1 MDFSHGNSSLRSIL
15 HGHIPNSICSVCF
28 FFLIHTALKK
38 LTRLFLTTFDLW
50 PLSWIEV
57 LQAVNNII
65 STLSPHN
72 VGRGPAC
79 KCPVPINTCSRLS
92 QHCSLLI
99 VAYLSTWHI
108 YNNVIQ
114 QCNWT
119 ETRIWLFGSLPLW
132 QASQLVVYFG
142 YVHMLVG
149 TFFLITDNS
158 I

>member
-1 MDFSHGNSSLRSIL
+1 MGIL
-15 HGHIPNSICSVCF
+15 VYAQQNSICSVCF
-28 FFLIHTALKK
+28 FCFFFFKSTLLWKSSQGSFWQHSTCDLCHELKFY
-38 LTRLFLTTFDLW
+38 T
-50 PLSWIEV
+50 
-57 LQAVNNII
+57 AVNNII

-79 KCPVPINTCSRLS
+79 KYPVPINTCSRLS

-99 VAYLSTWHI
+99 VPHLSTWHI

-114 QCNWT
+114 QCDWT

-142 YVHMLVG
+142 YVHMSVG
-149 TFFLITDNS
+149 TVFY
-158 I
+158 